1 MWQSFKILF
10 LFFFLS
16 FTGFSQVKSV
26 IEGNEFARSKAE
38 SFNGFVGEDQSALY
52 TIDYIYSNK
61 KKKELITRKFYKSD
75 LTLIKET
82 DIYTNPNE
90 NYYVDPYEVLL
101 VQNKIY
107 LFSIFTH
114 IKEQTTSL
122 GLFIYSEDLT
132 LQSFSIVDS
141 IAKYDQTNIV
151 FSVSNDQQSILMAQ
165 NHPHNINNKE
175 VVDLTN
181 FDLTGNVLWQKELIS
196 LNAVSRIN
204 IEKIQLANQNEV
216 YILCNYGFNNNRNP
230 NVDDIKLLT
239 NKYTLWVY
247 NNELNFL
254 KEIDLRL
261 KQKWLNGIA
270 LNIKSNGHLS
280 IAGFANS
287 TRDHAID
294 AFFNLELDENYEIVQ
309 NNYKKL
315 SDSELKSFLP
325 KGSKDSQLE
334 DYHLRKIVMLND
346 GSFYMVAEHFYTYI
360 DRVYD
365 PRTNTTS
372 TTEHFNYE
380 TILVAYFNAAGEF
393 IWLKRIPKIQNST
406 NDRGYY
412 SSFASFKYQNDLYL
426 FYNDFEKNVEIPI
439 EDTENIK
446 PLFNGRRN
454 ALTYVKIQ
462 NNGTAIRKHVNTD
475 GNYLLYAKK
484 SLQINE
490 ENMYLLLE
498 LGRKAKIIG
507 LTF

>member
-1 MWQSFKILF
+1 MSEF
-10 LFFFLS
+10 S
-16 FTGFSQVKSV
+16 GFSQVQKV

-38 SFNGFVGEDQSALY
+38 SFNGFVGEDQSAIY

-75 LTLIKET
+75 LTLIKEA
-82 DIYTNPNE
+82 DIFTNPNE
-90 NYYVDPYEVLL
+90 NYYVDPYEALL

-114 IKEQTTSL
+114 IKEQTTTL

-132 LQSFSIVDS
+132 LQSFKIVDS

-151 FSVSNDQQSILMAQ
+151 FSVSDDKKSILMAQ

-181 FDLTGNVLWQKELIS
+181 FDLNGAVLWEKELIS
-196 LNAVSRIN
+196 LNSVSRVN
-204 IEKIQLANQNEV
+204 IEKISLASPNEV
-216 YILCNYGFNNNRNP
+216 FILCNYGFNNNRNP
-230 NVDDIKLLT
+230 NVDDLKLLT

-247 NNELNFL
+247 NHDLNFL

-261 KQKWLNGIA
+261 KQKWLNGIE
-270 LNIKSNGHLS
+270 IKIKQNGHLCL
-280 IAGFANS
+280 AGFVNS
-287 TRDHAID
+287 SRDHAID
-294 AFFNLELDENYEIVQ
+294 AFFNIELDNKYEIIQ
-309 NNYKKL
+309 NNYHKL
-315 SDSELKSFLP
+315 TDSELSSFLP
-325 KGSKDSQLE
+325 KENKDLQLE
-334 DYHLRKIVMLND
+334 DFHLRNMVMLND
-346 GSFYMVAEHFYTYI
+346 GSFYLVGEHFYTYI

-372 TTEHFNYE
+372 TTEHFNYG
-380 TILVAYFNAAGEF
+380 TILVAYFNSQGEMM
-393 IWLKRIPKIQNST
+393 WLKRIPKIQNST

-412 SSFASFKYQNDLYL
+412 SSFASFKYNNDLYL
-426 FYNDFEKNVEIPI
+426 FYNDFEKNIEIPI

-446 PLFNGRRN
+446 PIFNGRRN
-454 ALTYVKIQ
+454 ALTYVQIQ
-462 NNGTAIRKHVNTD
+462 TNATAERKHVETD